1 MHRLDPPCP
10 RKRGAVRVGTAGPV
24 SCPIASSLAAFA
36 HPTVLSARFLIV
48 GRQPP
53 NVAPLTRKE
62 QAVGCTIC
70 EPEYRPLP
78 ATAGA
83 ARCAI
88 REVTMSYPSRWTHL
102 AAISVAALFA
112 IFATP
117 GLAQEPKFKAVSVKT
132 PDGLTIS
139 AQSWGNPNG
148 PEILFIHGFSQASLS
163 WIKQV
168 TNSDLAKQFH
178 MVTYDLRGHGN
189 SDKPLEPERYKTSK
203 YWADE
208 VQAVMDQ
215 TGLKRPVLVG
225 WSYAGRVMA
234 DYLTVHGP
242 ARLAGLNYV
251 DAGQKGDPAFV
262 GPNLKN
268 LPLMASEDL
277 AVNIAATRE
286 FLHGCFSIQPTQA
299 EYETMLAFNMMVPPK
314 VRAGMGNRPLNVDD
328 MLKSLRLPVLVT
340 HGAED
345 KNSNLIAAEYTA
357 KMIQGAKLSVYQGVG
372 HSPFFEDAPRFNTEL
387 AAFVRSAQK

>member
-1 MHRLDPPCP
+1 M
-10 RKRGAVRVGTAGPV
+10 T
-24 SCPIASSLAAFA
+24 
-36 HPTVLSARFLIV
+36 
-48 GRQPP
+48 
-53 NVAPLTRKE
+53 
-62 QAVGCTIC
+62 
-70 EPEYRPLP
+70 YRSP
-78 ATAGA
+78 
-83 ARCAI
+83 
-88 REVTMSYPSRWTHL
+88 WNHL
-102 AAISVAALFA
+102 AGVSVAAFIA
-112 IFATP
+112 MVATP
-117 GLAQEPKFKAVSVKT
+117 GLAQEQKFKAVSVKT

-139 AQSWGNPNG
+139 AQDWGNPNG
-148 PEILFIHGFSQASLS
+148 PEIVFIHGFSQSHMS

-168 TNSDLAKQFH
+168 TNSDLAKEFH

-208 VQAVMDQ
+208 LQAVIDAA
-215 TGLKRPVLVG
+215 GLKRPVVVG

-242 ARLAGLNYV
+242 AKLAGLNYV

-262 GPNLKN
+262 GPNLRN

-277 AVNIAATRE
+277 AINIAATRE
-286 FLHGCFSIQPTQA
+286 FLHGCFSVQPTQA

-314 VRAGMGNRPLNVDD
+314 VRLGMSNRPLDVDD
-328 MLKSLRLPVLVT
+328 MLRSLKLPVLVT

-345 KNSNLIAAEYTA
+345 KNSKLIAAEYTA
-357 KMIQGAKLSVYQGVG
+357 KMIPGAKLSVYQGVG
-372 HSPFFEDAPRFNTEL
+372 HSPFFEDAPRFNAEL